1 MPISATGSHSCVFS
15 RHRRRSGLSGARTIR
30 LLIMHQKIAGPRD
43 PIILVVR
50 PGLQMGVMY
59 CHPPPDRGVDTVGGR
74 ESHGSPRKKCR
85 SCQVWVAYQSA
96 ERKCPPRRA
105 RKAPSPA
112 HWLNDP
118 WSPGSGRT
126 YTVGEAARHNQHRET
141 GKWYWIPDNPGR
153 GSRHLPAIRHFPA
166 IISGKSRCSACWC
179 IERVTI
185 AR

>member
-15 RHRRRSGLSGARTIR
+15 RRRRRSGLSGARTIR

-105 RKAPSPA
+105 RKARRP
-112 HWLNDP
+112 L
-118 WSPGSGRT
+118 
-126 YTVGEAARHNQHRET
+126 T
-141 GKWYWIPDNPGR
+141 GKTILGHLGPAGPTPSVRRHVTTSTVKLESGTGYPTTQGADR
-153 GSRHLPAIRHFPA
+153 GIYRQSGISRQSYQANRDVPLA
-166 IISGKSRCSACWC
+166 G
-179 IERVTI
+179 V
-185 AR
+185 